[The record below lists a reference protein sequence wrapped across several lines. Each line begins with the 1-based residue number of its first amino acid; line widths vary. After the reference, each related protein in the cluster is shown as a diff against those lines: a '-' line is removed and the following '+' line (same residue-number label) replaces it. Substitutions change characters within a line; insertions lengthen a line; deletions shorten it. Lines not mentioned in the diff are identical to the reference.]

1 MEGIVNPVA
10 LHQSQV
16 DAAYGCVAEY
26 RKIVHVVVRFRG
38 VTAWERDIYVCDVT
52 DGETKSA
59 YAWSHLTS
67 EADETDDTDGSD
79 EPGAA
84 AEPTFTT
91 MIDGDRVK
99 DATTAVHEAL
109 RQRFAAD
116 QPVLPASA

>member
-16 DAAYGCVAEY
+16 EAAFSCVAEY

-38 VTAWERDIYVCDVT
+38 VTAWERDIYVFAVT
-52 DGETKSA
+52 DGDTKYA

-79 EPGAA
+79 ETGAT
-84 AEPTFTT
+84 AEPAFTT
-91 MIDGDRVK
+91 MIDGDRVN

-116 QPVLPASA
+116 EPVLPASA

>member
-1 MEGIVNPVA
+1 MEGIVSEIA

-16 DAAYGCVAEY
+16 ESAYGCVAEY
-26 RKIVHVVVRFRG
+26 RKVVHVAIRFRG
-38 VTAWERDIYVCDVT
+38 VIAWERDIYVFDVT
-52 DGETKSA
+52 GGDTKSA

-67 EADETDDTDGSD
+67 EADGTDGSD
-79 EPGAA
+79 ETGAA
-84 AEPTFTT
+84 AEPAFTT
-91 MIDGDRVK
+91 MIDGDDVT